1 MTIVGGINSFANEF
15 PFHSTLSF
23 SRLELSS
30 TVTLLFKRQWVIGC
44 YYDTGYTTRQV
55 LLSLPSAIANYFT
68 ANVVIMAL
76 YNRLSVSRCS
86 FFSEW
91 VAGLAPYPIDLI

>member
-1 MTIVGGINSFANEF
+1 MG
-15 PFHSTLSF
+15 
-23 SRLELSS
+23 
-30 TVTLLFKRQWVIGC
+30 IGC

-68 ANVVIMAL
+68 ANVDVVIMAIS
-76 YNRLSVSRCS
+76 NRLSVTRCF

-91 VAGLAPYPIDLI
+91 VAGLAPYPIDLIYLLQVVAAILVLIIMTTTFRGLLNTFVTSQQSPSH